1 VSRPTRRAATPAKRR
16 AAGDGELSRRRFVAL
31 VAAGSAALAATPA
44 LAAPTPRRKPAPPPP
59 AKPAPH
65 PEPAETARFEKQ
77 RENLRATLKTIR
89 EVPLPPGGD
98 LSVVFRPLR
107 PVRKGR

>member
-1 VSRPTRRAATPAKRR
+1 MSRATRSTAPAAKRR
-16 AAGDGELSRRRFVAL
+16 TREDASLSRRRFVAL
-31 VAAGSAALAATPA
+31 VAAGSAALAASPA
-44 LAAPTPRRKPAPPPP
+44 LAAPAPRRKPAPPPA
-59 AKPAPH
+59 AKPAP
-65 PEPAETARFEKQ
+65 PAVPAETARFEKQ

-107 PVRKGR
+107 PARKGR

>member
-1 VSRPTRRAATPAKRR
+1 
-16 AAGDGELSRRRFVAL
+16 
-31 VAAGSAALAATPA
+31 VAAGSAALATTPA
-44 LAAPTPRRKPAPPPP
+44 LAAPAPGVEPAVKPAPPPAP
-59 AKPAPH
+59 ADA
-65 PEPAETARFEKQ
+65 ARFEKQ

-107 PVRKGR
+107 PARKER